1 MAYLQSRNRLTD
13 NREQTYGCQGGG
25 SVGEERTESL
35 ESPDENHYIQD
46 G

>member
-13 NREQTYGCQGGG
+13 SREQTYGGQGGG
-25 SVGEERTESL
+25 SVGEERTEGL
-35 ESPDENHYIQD
+35 ELLDANHYTQD